1 MKTAF
6 FQRQENKR
14 LNSGSRTLKTS
25 SNVHCAVFCLPT
37 NGCLAAS
44 VTMADDGMVCCLA
57 TNLTGPDDLV
67 EDAGSHIFVKDLN
80 LEGNSKKNSNQ

>member
-6 FQRQENKR
+6 FQTQENKR
-14 LNSGSRTLKTS
+14 LNSGSLTLKTS
-25 SNVHCAVFCLPT
+25 SNVRCAVFCLTT

-44 VTMADDGMVCCLA
+44 VTKADDVMLCNLA

-67 EDAGSHIFVKDLN
+67 QEAGSHIFVK
-80 LEGNSKKNSNQ
+80 GRYFQGRI

>member
-14 LNSGSRTLKTS
+14 LNSGSLTLKTS
-25 SNVHCAVFCLPT
+25 SNVRCAVFCLTT
-37 NGCLAAS
+37 NDCVAAS
-44 VTMADDGMVCCLA
+44 VTKADDGMVCNLA

-67 EDAGSHIFVKDLN
+67 QDVSSNIFVKDSYLQ
-80 LEGNSKKNSNQ
+80 GRNSKK

>member
-25 SNVHCAVFCLPT
+25 SNVRCAVFCLTT

-44 VTMADDGMVCCLA
+44 VTTTDDVRVCNLA
-57 TNLTGPDDLV
+57 TNLTGPDDMV
-67 EDAGSHIFVKDLN
+67 QDAGSHIFVKDPFLQGIN
-80 LEGNSKKNSNQ
+80 